1 MFLKKMNRFLS
12 RIPVSIRV
20 TVWFSS
26 VIVILFL
33 IILSS
38 LILIEDK
45 VVNDLSQ
52 KELVEAVEEIYED
65 PEKFENFNDGIYYI
79 KYNEQNEIIAGKFP
93 KDFDIALA
101 FSIEDI
107 NIYQVENKKFLY
119 YDTRLQDEDDWIRGI
134 YPLGKVQKE
143 IETLW
148 NIAIALSVLF
158 LIFVVIVGYRIIK
171 NAFKPVKQISDTALK
186 IKRSK
191 DFSNR
196 IELEDSNDD
205 EIHKMAS
212 TFNEM
217 LDTVEEVFIH
227 EKQFSSD
234 VSHELR
240 TPITVI
246 LAQSDYAL
254 QYSDTFEEA
263 KESLEVINRHAKRMT
278 NLINQIMELSKLER
292 QKEIEKERINL
303 SNIVLQLLDDY
314 KPLLESKNLNLV
326 YNVEKDIRIQGNKIM
341 LERVFL
347 NILMN
352 AVKFTKTNIEISLT
366 REDKTAVLKIRDDG
380 IGISEENK
388 KFIWERFFQVNDS
401 RNKEENKGSGLG
413 LSMVKKIVDLH
424 SATID
429 LESELDQGTCFTI
442 KFNMQ

>member
-119 YDTRLQDEDDWIRGI
+119 YDTRLEDEDDWIRGI

-143 IETLW
+143 IETFW

-171 NAFKPVKQISDTALK
+171 NAFKPVKQISNTALE

-196 IELEDSNDD
+196 IKLEDSNDD

-292 QKEIEKERINL
+292 QKEIEKEKINL
-303 SNIVLQLLDDY
+303 SNIVLQLLEDY

-326 YNVEKDIRIQGNKIM
+326 YNVEKDLRIQGNKIM

-352 AVKFTKTNIEISLT
+352 AVKFTKTNIEVSLT

-429 LESELDQGTCFTI
+429 LESELEQGTCFTI

>member
-143 IETLW
+143 IETFW

-158 LIFVVIVGYRIIK
+158 IIFVVIVGYRIIK
-171 NAFKPVKQISDTALK
+171 NAFKPVKQISNTALE

-246 LAQSDYAL
+246 LAQTDYAL

-314 KPLLESKNLNLV
+314 KSLLESKNLNLV

-429 LESELDQGTCFTI
+429 LESELEQGTCFTI

>member
-143 IETLW
+143 IETFW

-158 LIFVVIVGYRIIK
+158 IIFVVIVGYRIIK

-196 IELEDSNDD
+196 IKLEDSNDD

-254 QYSDTFEEA
+254 QYSDTLEET

-292 QKEIEKERINL
+292 QKEIEKEKINL
-303 SNIVLQLLDDY
+303 SNIVLQLLEDY
-314 KPLLESKNLNLV
+314 KPLLESKNLNLI

-352 AVKFTKTNIEISLT
+352 AVKFTKTNIEVSLI
-366 REDKTAVLKIRDDG
+366 REGKTAVLKIRDNG

-429 LESELDQGTCFTI
+429 LESELEQGTCFTI

>member
-12 RIPVSIRV
+12 KIPVSIRV

-45 VVNDLSQ
+45 FVNDLSQ
-52 KELVEAVEEIYED
+52 KELVEAVEEIYEE

-107 NIYQVENKKFLY
+107 NTYQVENKKFLY
-119 YDTRLQDEDDWIRGI
+119 YDTRLQDEDEWIRGI

-143 IETLW
+143 IELLW

-171 NAFKPVKQISDTALK
+171 NAFKPVKQISDTALE

-196 IELEDSNDD
+196 INLGDSSDD

-246 LAQSDYAL
+246 LAQSDYSL
-254 QYSDTFEEA
+254 QYSETFEEA

-303 SNIVLQLLDDY
+303 SNVVLQLLEDY
-314 KPLLESKNLNLV
+314 KPLLESKNLNLI

-352 AVKFTKTNIEISLT
+352 AIKFTKTNIEVSLI
-366 REDKTAVLKIRDDG
+366 RDDKTAVLKIRDDG
-380 IGISEENK
+380 VGISEENK

-401 RNKEENKGSGLG
+401 RNKVENKGIGLG

-424 SATID
+424 SATIY
-429 LESELDQGTCFTI
+429 LESELEQGTCFTI

>member
-254 QYSDTFEEA
+254 QYSDTLEET

-292 QKEIEKERINL
+292 QKEIEKEKINL
-303 SNIVLQLLDDY
+303 SNIVLQLLEDY

-326 YNVEKDIRIQGNKIM
+326 YNVEKDLRIQGNKIM

-352 AVKFTKTNIEISLT
+352 AVKFTKTNIEVSLT
-366 REDKTAVLKIRDDG
+366 REDKTAVLKIRDNG

-429 LESELDQGTCFTI
+429 LESELEQGTCFTI